1 MKVEVKTS
9 QEIKSSKKDVW
20 DIVGPFD
27 KISSWFDGIVKTE
40 MKTASNG
47 NSTRTLTLAN
57 EVVLTDELVD
67 EKDFSYTYKIIE
79 GELPFE
85 NYVSTIGV
93 KDTKD
98 GVSLYYEVSI
108 DVSEKNKDDS
118 IAFLEGL
125 YVNAFKKVQ
134 SIVEKTDVK

>member
-1 MKVEVKTS
+1 VKVEIKVN

-40 MKTASNG
+40 IKTSSSG
-47 NSTRTLTLAN
+47 NSIRTLTLEN
-57 EVVLTDELVD
+57 EAVLSDELVD

-85 NYVSTIGV
+85 NYVATVGV
-93 KDTKD
+93 KDSEN
-98 GVSLYYEVSI
+98 GVSLYYEASI
-108 DVSEKNKDDS
+108 DVSPENRDDS
-118 IAFLEGL
+118 VAFLEGL
-125 YVNAFKKVQ
+125 YTGAFKKVQ
-134 SIVEKTDVK
+134 SMIIDRDVK

>member
-1 MKVEVKTS
+1 MKIEVKTS
-9 QEIKSSKKDVW
+9 QEIKGSKEDVW

-47 NSTRTLTLAN
+47 NSVRTLTLAN
-57 EVVLTDELVD
+57 GAVLSDELVD

-85 NYVSTIGV
+85 NYVATIGV

-108 DVSEKNKDDS
+108 DVSEENRDDS
-118 IAFLEGL
+118 VAFLEGL
-125 YVNAFKKVQ
+125 YVAAFKKVQ
-134 SIVEKTDVK
+134 AMVEKTDVK

>member
-1 MKVEVKTS
+1 VKVEIKVN

-20 DIVGPFD
+20 DIVGPFE

-40 MKTASNG
+40 MKTSSYG
-47 NSTRTLTLAN
+47 NSIRTLTLEN
-57 EVVLTDELVD
+57 EAVLSDELVD

-85 NYVSTIGV
+85 NYVATIGV

-98 GVSLYYEVSI
+98 GVSLYYKVSI
-108 DVSEKNKDDS
+108 DVSEKNKNDS

-125 YVNAFKKVQ
+125 YVAAFKKVQ